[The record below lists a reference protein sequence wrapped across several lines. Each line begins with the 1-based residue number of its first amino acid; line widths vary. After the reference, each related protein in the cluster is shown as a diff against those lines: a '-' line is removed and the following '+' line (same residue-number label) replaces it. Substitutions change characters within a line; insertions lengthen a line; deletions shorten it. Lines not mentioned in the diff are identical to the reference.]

1 MLYYYGNYGK
11 IKQYSICFAFF
22 VDELKRIILMT
33 AFAAVILTLVST
45 LYVKNNPD
53 VGWEW
58 MRNFIAS
65 MSFTEVFDDAGNLS
79 VVGLLLNNVRACMA
93 AIGLGIIPFL
103 FLPVIALV
111 TNSAIIGT
119 LFGLSMELG
128 LPIGTMIAGILPHG
142 IFEIPALIMAISLGI
157 YVCKG
162 ITMRILKKREGS
174 LREDLADAGRF
185 LALIILPLIITAAV
199 IEAYITPLVIE
210 MF

>member
-1 MLYYYGNYGK
+1 
-11 IKQYSICFAFF
+11 
-22 VDELKRIILMT
+22 MT

>member
-1 MLYYYGNYGK
+1 M
-11 IKQYSICFAFF
+11 
-22 VDELKRIILMT
+22 
-33 AFAAVILTLVST
+33 
-45 LYVKNNPD
+45 
-53 VGWEW
+53 
-58 MRNFIAS
+58 
-65 MSFTEVFDDAGNLS
+65 
-79 VVGLLLNNVRACMA
+79 
-93 AIGLGIIPFL
+93 
-103 FLPVIALV
+103 IALV

>member
-1 MLYYYGNYGK
+1 MNDLK
-11 IKQYSICFAFF
+11 RQYSICLAFF
-22 VDELKRIILMT
+22 IDELKRTILMT
-33 AFAAVILTLVST
+33 AFAAVILTFIFT

-58 MRNFIAS
+58 MRSFIAS

-128 LPIGTMIAGILPHG
+128 LPIGTMIAGILTHG

-157 YVCKG
+157 YVCKE

>member
-1 MLYYYGNYGK
+1 MDILK
-11 IKQYSICFAFF
+11 KQYSICFAFF

>member
-1 MLYYYGNYGK
+1 MNDLK
-11 IKQYSICFAFF
+11 RQYSICLAFF
-22 VDELKRIILMT
+22 IDELKRTILMT
-33 AFAAVILTLVST
+33 AFAAVILTFIFT

-58 MRNFIAS
+58 MRSFIAS

-157 YVCKG
+157 YVCKE